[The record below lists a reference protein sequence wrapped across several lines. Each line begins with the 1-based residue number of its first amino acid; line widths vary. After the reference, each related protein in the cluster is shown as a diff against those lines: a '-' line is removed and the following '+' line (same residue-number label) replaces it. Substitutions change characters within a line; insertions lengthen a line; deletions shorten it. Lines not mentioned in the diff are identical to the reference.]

1 MYSITLFFR
10 PFPTSVFCSNL
21 YFIHL
26 ITWDKT
32 KGFDELHVCHIT
44 IITLHGKGMIS
55 VWLWVTSIIHFHMAV
70 HDYTWRD
77 FFCLFV
83 TRPIMWLPAAIEI
96 ALTFG
101 KHKYINKH
109 KCRHKAGKK
118 SCLHKLTRITG
129 ESNNVPTFSSSYV
142 KKYMLI
148 CKSISWFIT
157 LFN

>member
-1 MYSITLFFR
+1 MYTIILFFST
-10 PFPTSVFCSNL
+10 FSNKYIL
-21 YFIHL
+21 FNLNFIHL

-44 IITLHGKGMIS
+44 IIMLHGKGMIS

-83 TRPIMWLPAAIEI
+83 TRPRMWLPAALEI
-96 ALTFG
+96 ILTFG

-109 KCRHKAGKK
+109 KCINKAGKK
-118 SCLHKLTRITG
+118 SCLHKLARITG
-129 ESNNVPTFSSSYV
+129 ESNNVPIFSSSYV
-142 KKYMLI
+142 KKYMII
-148 CKSISWFIT
+148 CKSISWSINF
-157 LFN
+157 LN